1 MSYQVLQKGFLLSE
15 THSMEDY
22 YMSSTPP
29 TAVIRDTNIKATIW
43 ENQGEKGT
51 YFTTTLAKTY
61 RDQNGE
67 LRDTNVF
74 TNNDLLKVSELAKEA
89 RTKTRELQQERTP
102 AKTPERSPER
112 TQEGTPQRSPE
123 QSINS
128 RKARAEAFLNE
139 RREERS
145 LEHDYEM
152 DR

>member
-1 MSYQVLQKGFLLSE
+1 
-15 THSMEDY
+15 
-22 YMSSTPP
+22 MSSTPP

-89 RTKTRELQQERTP
+89 RTKTRELQQGRSQEQTPDTDRTHP
-102 AKTPERSPER
+102 TDD
-112 TQEGTPQRSPE
+112 
-123 QSINS
+123 
-128 RKARAEAFLNE
+128 RKARNHEKDF
-139 RREERS
+139 S
-145 LEHDYEM
+145 L